1 MKRILIELASAGV
14 VAALLLFVLAAFFGV
29 I

>member
-1 MKRILIELASAGV
+1 MKKILIELASAAIIAGL
-14 VAALLLFVLAAFFGV
+14 ALFVLAAFFEV

>member
-1 MKRILIELASAGV
+1 MKKILIEIASAAIFAG
-14 VAALLLFVLAAFFGV
+14 LLLFVLAAFFEV